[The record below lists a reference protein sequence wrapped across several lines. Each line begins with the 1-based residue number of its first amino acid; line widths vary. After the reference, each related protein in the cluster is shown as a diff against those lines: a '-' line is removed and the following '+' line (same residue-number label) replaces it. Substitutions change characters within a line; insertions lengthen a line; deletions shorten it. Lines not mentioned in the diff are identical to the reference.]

1 MMRSRIQFGHV
12 EATTAPILIVDDD
25 IGFTELL
32 RELLSAEGFTVEAV
46 HNGDAGLARAVAGNF
61 SIVILDVMLPGKN
74 GLEVL
79 RALRK
84 ESTTPVLM
92 LTARGHDTD
101 RIQGLESGADDY
113 LPKPFH
119 PRELLARVRAILR
132 RAGPAAP
139 PSSDGL
145 MRVGDVT
152 LDPRSRTVRCE
163 SEMIEVTSAEFDLL
177 RVLLAAAGRVVT
189 REELFRAVLG
199 REFSV
204 FDRSI
209 DNHVSSLRKKLGP
222 RVNGIERIKSVR
234 GTGYIY
240 ATLDSSPAG
249 I

>member
-1 MMRSRIQFGHV
+1 V
-12 EATTAPILIVDDD
+12 DLATAPILVVDDD

-32 RELLSAEGFTVEAV
+32 KELLSSEGFTIEAV
-46 HNGDAGLARAVAGNF
+46 HNGDAGLARALTGHY
-61 SIVILDVMLPGKN
+61 SMIVLDVMLPGRN

-84 ESTTPVLM
+84 EVSTPVLM

-119 PRELLARVRAILR
+119 PRELLARIKAILR
-132 RAGPAAP
+132 RTNPPNAAAA
-139 PSSDGL
+139 DN
-145 MRVGDVT
+145 VIQTGDIT
-152 LDPRSRTVRCE
+152 LDPRTRTVRVE
-163 SEMIEVTSAEFDLL
+163 NEIVELTSAEFDLL
-177 RVLLAAAGRVVT
+177 RALLVAAGQIVT

-209 DNHVSSLRKKLGP
+209 DNHVSSLRKKLGS
-222 RVNGIERIKSVR
+222 RMKGIERIKSVR

-240 ATLDSSPAG
+240 TGVEKPAAEPELNQ
-249 I
+249 

>member
-1 MMRSRIQFGHV
+1 M
-12 EATTAPILIVDDD
+12 DDD

-32 RELLSAEGFTVEAV
+32 KELLAAEGFTTEVV
-46 HNGDAGLARAVAGNF
+46 HNGESGLARALTGNY
-61 SIVILDVMLPGKN
+61 SMVVLDVMLPGRN

-79 RALRK
+79 RAIRK
-84 ESTTPVLM
+84 EVSTPVMM

-101 RIQGLESGADDY
+101 RITGLESGADDY

-132 RAGPAAP
+132 RTTAVSTANAEN
-139 PSSDGL
+139 SIQA
-145 MRVGDVT
+145 GDVT
-152 LDPRSRTVRCE
+152 LDPRTRTVRLDGE
-163 SEMIEVTSAEFDLL
+163 LVELTSAEFDLL
-177 RVLLAAAGRVVT
+177 RVLLVAAGRIVT

-222 RVNGIERIKSVR
+222 RVNGIDRIKSVR

-240 ATLDSSPAG
+240 SGLERGAPEE
-249 I
+249 

>member
-1 MMRSRIQFGHV
+1 M
-12 EATTAPILIVDDD
+12 ELATSPILIVDDD

-32 RELLSAEGFTVEAV
+32 KELLVAEGFSIEAV
-46 HNGDAGLARAVAGNF
+46 HNGDAGLARVLTGNY
-61 SIVILDVMLPGKN
+61 SLVVLDVMLPGRS

-79 RALRK
+79 RAMRK
-84 ESTTPVLM
+84 EVATPVLM

-101 RIQGLESGADDY
+101 RIMGLESGADDY

-119 PRELLARVRAILR
+119 PRELLARIRAILR
-132 RAGPAAP
+132 RTQSSSAAIE
-139 PSSDGL
+139 SSIQA
-145 MRVGDVT
+145 GDVT
-152 LDPRSRTVRCE
+152 LDPRTRTVRVE
-163 SEMIEVTSAEFDLL
+163 GELIDLTSAEFDLL
-177 RVLLAAAGRVVT
+177 RILLVAAGRVVT

-209 DNHVSSLRKKLGP
+209 DNHISSLRKKLGS

-240 ATLDSSPAG
+240 AGLERSSQEAG
-249 I
+249 PPES

>member
-1 MMRSRIQFGHV
+1 L
-12 EATTAPILIVDDD
+12 ELATSPILIVDDD

-32 RELLSAEGFTVEAV
+32 KELLSAEGFTLEAV
-46 HNGDAGLARAVAGNF
+46 HNGDAGLARALTGNY
-61 SIVILDVMLPGKN
+61 SIVILDVMLPGRS

-79 RALRK
+79 RAMRK
-84 ESTTPVLM
+84 EMSTPVLM

-101 RIQGLESGADDY
+101 RILGLESGADDY

-119 PRELLARVRAILR
+119 PRELLARIRAILR
-132 RAGPAAP
+132 RTNANTTATAEN
-139 PSSDGL
+139 SIQA
-145 MRVGDVT
+145 GDVT
-152 LDPRSRTVRCE
+152 LDPRTRSVRVE
-163 SEMIEVTSAEFDLL
+163 GELIELTSAEFDLL

-209 DNHVSSLRKKLGP
+209 DNHVSSLRKKLGS

-240 ATLDSSPAG
+240 AGLERGPHES
-249 I
+249 

>member
-1 MMRSRIQFGHV
+1 V
-12 EATTAPILIVDDD
+12 ELSTAPLLIIDDD
-25 IGFTELL
+25 IGFTDLLKELL
-32 RELLSAEGFTVEAV
+32 TAEGYTVEAV
-46 HNGDAGLARAVAGNF
+46 HNGEAGLARSLSGHY
-61 SIVILDVMLPGKN
+61 SLVILDVMLPGRN

-79 RALRK
+79 RTLRK
-84 ESTTPVLM
+84 ESSTPVLM

-101 RIQGLESGADDY
+101 RIQGLEAGADDY

-119 PRELLARVRAILR
+119 PRELLARIRAVLR
-132 RAGPAAP
+132 RTTAIPVEKV
-139 PSSDGL
+139 DNTVV
-145 MRVGDVT
+145 VGDVT
-152 LDPRSRTVRCE
+152 LDPRTRTVRVAGE
-163 SEMIEVTSAEFDLL
+163 LADLTSAEFDLL
-177 RVLLAAAGRVVT
+177 RVLLVASGQVVT

-240 ATLDSSPAG
+240 SGVESTGGAS
-249 I
+249 

>member
-1 MMRSRIQFGHV
+1 MDL
-12 EATTAPILIVDDD
+12 ATAPILIVDDD

-32 RELLSAEGFTVEAV
+32 KELLSAEGFTIEAV
-46 HNGDAGLARAVAGNF
+46 HNGDAGLARALTGHY
-61 SIVILDVMLPGKN
+61 SMIVLDVMLPGRN
-74 GLEVL
+74 GMEVL

-84 ESTTPVLM
+84 EVATPVLM

-119 PRELLARVRAILR
+119 PRELLARIRAILR
-132 RAGPAAP
+132 RTNAPTAAAA
-139 PSSDGL
+139 DN
-145 MRVGDVT
+145 VIQTGDIS
-152 LDPRSRTVRCE
+152 LDPKTRTVRVE
-163 SEMIEVTSAEFDLL
+163 NEIVDLTSAEFDLL
-177 RVLLAAAGRVVT
+177 RALLVAAGQIVT

-209 DNHVSSLRKKLGP
+209 DNHVSSLRKKLGA
-222 RVNGIERIKSVR
+222 RVKGIERIKSVR

-240 ATLDSSPAG
+240 AGVERVAIEP
-249 I
+249 

>member
-1 MMRSRIQFGHV
+1 L
-12 EATTAPILIVDDD
+12 ETATSPILIVDDD

-32 RELLSAEGFTVEAV
+32 KELLTAEGFALEAV
-46 HNGDAGLARAVAGNF
+46 HNGDAGLARALTGNY
-61 SIVILDVMLPGKN
+61 SIVILDVMLPGRS

-79 RALRK
+79 RAMRK
-84 ESTTPVLM
+84 EVSTPVLM

-101 RIQGLESGADDY
+101 RIAGLEGGADDY

-119 PRELLARVRAILR
+119 PRELLARIRAILR
-132 RAGPAAP
+132 RTNPTNNASPE
-139 PSSDGL
+139 L
-145 MRVGDVT
+145 MVQAGDVT
-152 LDPRSRTVRCE
+152 LDPRTRSVRVE
-163 SEMIEVTSAEFDLL
+163 GELIDLTSAEFDLL
-177 RVLLAAAGRVVT
+177 RVLLNAAGRIVT

-209 DNHVSSLRKKLGP
+209 DNHVSSLRKKLGS

-240 ATLDSSPAG
+240 SGIERSTLES
-249 I
+249 

>member
-1 MMRSRIQFGHV
+1 MGRDNSFV
-12 EATTAPILIVDDD
+12 DLATAPILIVDDD

-32 RELLSAEGFTVEAV
+32 KELLATEGFTVEAV
-46 HNGDAGLARAVAGNF
+46 HNGDAGLARALTGHY
-61 SIVILDVMLPGKN
+61 SMIVLDVMLPGRN

-84 ESTTPVLM
+84 EVSTPVLM

-119 PRELLARVRAILR
+119 PRELLARIRAILR
-132 RAGPAAP
+132 RTNAPNVAAV
-139 PSSDGL
+139 DNL
-145 MRVGDVT
+145 IQTGDIT
-152 LDPRSRTVRCE
+152 LDPRTRTVRVE
-163 SEMIEVTSAEFDLL
+163 NEMVELTSAEFDLL
-177 RVLLAAAGRVVT
+177 RALLVAAGQIVT

-209 DNHVSSLRKKLGP
+209 DNHISSLRKKLGS
-222 RVNGIERIKSVR
+222 RVKGIERIKSVR

-240 ATLDSSPAG
+240 AGVERTPVES
-249 I
+249 

>member
-1 MMRSRIQFGHV
+1 M
-12 EATTAPILIVDDD
+12 ELATAPLLIIDDD
-25 IGFTELL
+25 IGFTDLLKELL
-32 RELLSAEGFTVEAV
+32 TSEGFSVEAV
-46 HNGDAGLARAVAGNF
+46 HNGDAGLARALSGHY
-61 SIVILDVMLPGKN
+61 SLIVLDVMLPGRN

-84 ESTTPVLM
+84 DVATPVLM

-101 RIQGLESGADDY
+101 RIAGLESGADDY

-119 PRELLARVRAILR
+119 PRELLARIRAILR
-132 RAGPAAP
+132 RTHAPAAAAEN
-139 PSSDGL
+139 L
-145 MRVGDVT
+145 VQAGDIT
-152 LDPRSRTVRCE
+152 LDPRTRTVRVDGE
-163 SEMIEVTSAEFDLL
+163 LVDLTSAEFDLL
-177 RVLLAAAGRVVT
+177 RVLLVAAGQVVT

-209 DNHVSSLRKKLGP
+209 DNHVSSVRKKLGS

-240 ATLDSSPAG
+240 SGNERTVLEP
-249 I
+249 

>member
-1 MMRSRIQFGHV
+1 M
-12 EATTAPILIVDDD
+12 ELATAPILIIDDD
-25 IGFTELL
+25 IAFTELL
-32 RELLSAEGFTVEAV
+32 KELLTSEGFNIEAV
-46 HNGDAGLARAVAGNF
+46 HNGDAGLARALTGHY
-61 SIVILDVMLPGKN
+61 SMIVLDVMLPGKN

-84 ESTTPVLM
+84 EVSTPVLM

-101 RIQGLESGADDY
+101 RIVGLETGADDY

-119 PRELLARVRAILR
+119 PRELLARLRAILR
-132 RAGPAAP
+132 RTHANASASAENILHAG
-139 PSSDGL
+139 DI
-145 MRVGDVT
+145 T
-152 LDPRSRTVRCE
+152 LDPRTRTVRLGGE
-163 SEMIEVTSAEFDLL
+163 LVDLTSAEFDLL
-177 RVLLAAAGRVVT
+177 RVLLIAAGQVVT

-209 DNHVSSLRKKLGP
+209 DNHVSSLRKKLGS

-240 ATLDSSPAG
+240 AGLERVPQQF
-249 I
+249 